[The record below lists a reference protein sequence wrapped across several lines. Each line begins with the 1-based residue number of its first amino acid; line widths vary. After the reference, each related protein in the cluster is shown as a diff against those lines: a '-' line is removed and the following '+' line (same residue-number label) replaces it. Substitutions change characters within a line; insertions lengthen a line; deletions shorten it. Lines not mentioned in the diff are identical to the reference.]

1 MKNSHLFFNTKR
13 ELTNSREKDDSN
25 IVDILTKAGYI
36 TRVSSGIYTYLP
48 LGLRVINN
56 ITRIIRQNMDA
67 VATEMLMPCL
77 SSTDLWKTTGRIN
90 TFDVLFSAK
99 GGNEVSFRNHDTEY
113 VLNPTHEE
121 LVTPLIRDTV
131 SSYKDLPLAV
141 YQIQT
146 KFRNEVRAKSGIA
159 RTREFLMKDMYSFH
173 TEESD
178 LNAYFEQVATLYTK
192 TFKDLGLHQD
202 VYKTYASGGSF
213 CNDFSVEYQLLLPTG
228 EDTVPVFENDIA
240 INKEIDNQ
248 NSRAKLNLKGTP
260 KRYKSTEIG
269 NIFKLGTKYSSA
281 FEFTVAGEN
290 NIRIPVY
297 MGCYGIGV
305 SRLLGVMAEY
315 FSDEKG
321 LCWPIE
327 IAPFQVEILVFRDS
341 QREDANRTKNKLE
354 KAGFSC
360 LIDDRDV
367 SPGVKFTDAD
377 LIGCPVQIRMGDSKV
392 EVVSRN
398 SNSNYVTKIKKL
410 LKTI

>member
-1 MKNSHLFFNTKR
+1 MKNLHLFFNTKR
-13 ELTNSREKDDSN
+13 ELAKSEVKDDSN

-36 TRVSSGIYTYLP
+36 AKVASGVYTYLP
-48 LGLRVINN
+48 LGFKVINN
-56 ITRIIRQNMDA
+56 ITRIIRQNMDT
-67 VATEMLMPCL
+67 VATEVLMPCL
-77 SSTDLWKTTGRIN
+77 SPVDMWKTTGRID
-90 TFDVLFSAK
+90 TFDVLFSVK

-213 CNDFSVEYQLLLPTG
+213 CNDFSVEYQLLLPSG
-228 EDTVPVFENDIA
+228 EDTVLVFENGVA

-248 NSRAKLNLKGTP
+248 ATRHKLNLKGTP
-260 KRYKSTEIG
+260 KEYKCSEVG

-281 FEFTVAGEN
+281 FNFTVAGKN
-290 NIRIPVY
+290 NTQIPVL

-305 SRLLGVMAEY
+305 SRLFGVLAEY
-315 FSDEKG
+315 FADEKG
-321 LCWPIE
+321 LCWPME

-341 QREDANRTKNKLE
+341 QKKSADQTKDKLE
-354 KAGFSC
+354 KAGVSC

-367 SPGVKFTDAD
+367 SPGVKFADAD
-377 LIGCPVQIRMGDSKV
+377 LIGCPVQVRMGEDGEEVIYRSKNCT
-392 EVVSRN
+392 S
-398 SNSNYVTKIKKL
+398 K
-410 LKTI
+410 KTIIKVLNR